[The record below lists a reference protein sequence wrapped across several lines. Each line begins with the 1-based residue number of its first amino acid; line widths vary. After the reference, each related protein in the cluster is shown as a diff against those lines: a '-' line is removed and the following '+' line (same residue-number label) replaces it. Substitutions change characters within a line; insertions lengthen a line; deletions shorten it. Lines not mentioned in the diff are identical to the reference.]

1 MIEKS
6 RGEGG
11 AEREMWGRR
20 RENKKAGDATQL
32 ELSVVNKPRCLRDK
46 EDERVCKIL
55 SSLLP

>member
-20 RENKKAGDATQL
+20 REKKKAVDATQL

-46 EDERVCKIL
+46 ED
-55 SSLLP
+55 